1 MKCMRCGAPVEIYF
15 SVLLCD
21 ACCDKQINTSKLEKA
36 HKRLGETD
44 LDGFQKAGILSVS
57 ELEQMWNA

>member
-1 MKCMRCGAPVEIYF
+1 MRCNKPVPIYF

-21 ACCDKQINTSKLEKA
+21 DCCDKQIKTSKLENI
-36 HKRLGETD
+36 HKRLGEED
-44 LDGFQKAGILSVS
+44 LDGFQKAGILSVA